1 LGSPQR
7 EIGEVLAGRITVASF
22 QQHEFAWGLNLA
34 RKGELCPLGEY
45 SLHFVYKQWWTL
57 WRGK

>member
-22 QQHEFAWGLNLA
+22 QQHEFA
-34 RKGELCPLGEY
+34 
-45 SLHFVYKQWWTL
+45 
-57 WRGK
+57 